1 MSDRELVSGANR
13 FVLLYALANF
23 GALLCFVPLIGLFLP
38 QRAMMLAPDHGV
50 RLISWILL
58 WGAVG
63 SSIANFAAGWMSD
76 RLMNR
81 HRSRLPMVA
90 AGLLATLASFA
101 ALAAAAT
108 PQALVL
114 AFLLFQICFNLL
126 FSPFNALAT
135 DHVRDAMK
143 GRVFGLLSLG
153 LPLAQLAIVAI
164 VALGVRE
171 MPMRLLLIAGVVSVT
186 ILPLLV
192 LGRSAAGPPIPP
204 RATSNSAVGVAG
216 LFGTLTRDFA
226 LAWAGRLLVQC
237 TAVAMSSYLLVHLS
251 DPARAGGRAESWF
264 SALALTAL
272 VSGLLVGVII
282 GRWSDKMARRRLF
295 LQATTLLVA
304 LGCALVGLGYS
315 WAATASGYALFA
327 VGLTGFLT
335 VDGAVVAELVGREGD
350 RGAQLGIM
358 NLTNT
363 LPALIVPL
371 LALLLDGAGLDVTV
385 WLFLCL
391 SAGAIMTAAL
401 ASMMRTIP

>member
-1 MSDRELVSGANR
+1 MSGREVVPGANR

-38 QRAMMLAPDHGV
+38 QRAMMLAPDQGV

-58 WGAVG
+58 WGAIG
-63 SSIANFAAGWMSD
+63 SSIANFVAGWVSD
-76 RLMNR
+76 RLMSR
-81 HRSRLPMVA
+81 HGGRLPMVA
-90 AGLLATLASFA
+90 AGLLATIASFG

-135 DHVRDAMK
+135 DHVPDTMK

-164 VALGVRE
+164 VALGIRD
-171 MPMRLLLIAGVVSVT
+171 MPSRLLLIAIAVSVT
-186 ILPLLV
+186 ILPLLIF
-192 LGRSAAGPPIPP
+192 GRSAAGPLIPP
-204 RATSNSAVGVAG
+204 RDTASIAVGVASR
-216 LFGTLTRDFA
+216 FGNLTRDFA
-226 LAWAGRLLVQC
+226 LAWSGRLLVQC
-237 TAVAMSSYLLVHLS
+237 TAVATSSYLLVHLS
-251 DPARAGGRAESWF
+251 DPVRAGDRAESWF

-272 VSGLLVGVII
+272 VSGLLVGVVI
-282 GRWSDKMARRRLF
+282 GRWSDKMARRRVF
-295 LQATTLLVA
+295 LQATALLVA
-304 LGCALVGLGYS
+304 FGCALVGVGYS
-315 WAATASGYALFA
+315 WATTASGYALFA

-335 VDGAVVAELVGREGD
+335 IDGAVVAELIGREGD

-363 LPALIVPL
+363 LPALVVPL
-371 LALLLDGAGLDVTV
+371 LALLLDSAGLDVTV

-391 SAGAIMTAAL
+391 SAGAIVTAVL

>member
-1 MSDRELVSGANR
+1 MSDREVGTGGDR

-23 GALLCFVPLIGLFLP
+23 GAFLCFVPLIGLFLP
-38 QRAMMLAPDHGV
+38 QRAMLLAPDQGV

-63 SSIANFAAGWMSD
+63 SSIANFGAGWVSD
-76 RLMNR
+76 RLMSR
-81 HRSRLPMVA
+81 HGSRLPMVA
-90 AGLLATLASFA
+90 VGLLATLASFVG
-101 ALAAAAT
+101 LAAAAT
-108 PQALVL
+108 PQTLVL

-164 VALGVRE
+164 VALGIRD
-171 MPMRLLLIAGVVSVT
+171 MPMRLLLIAVAVTVT

-192 LGRSAAGPPIPP
+192 VGRSAAGPPISP
-204 RATSNSAVGVAG
+204 RDTPNSAVAVVG

-237 TAVAMSSYLLVHLS
+237 TAVATSSYLLIHLS
-251 DPARAGGRAESWF
+251 DPARAGGRAEAWF

-272 VSGLLVGVII
+272 VSGLLVGVAI
-282 GRWSDKMARRRLF
+282 GRWSDSLARRRLF
-295 LQATTLLVA
+295 LQATALLVA
-304 LGCALVGLGYS
+304 LGCALVGVGYS

-335 VDGAVVAELVGREGD
+335 IDGAVVAELVGREGD

-371 LALLLDGAGLDVTV
+371 LALLLDSAGLDVTV

-391 SAGAIMTAAL
+391 SAGAVVTAAL